1 MPVNV
6 LSAAERSRRSH
17 FPEDIS
23 ESDLIQYFTLTS
35 EDLAQVNRKR
45 QPDNRLGFSLQLC
58 GLRYM
63 GFCPEDLQQTPKAI
77 VAFVS
82 QQLGIEA
89 DVLSTYGQRHQTRSQ
104 HFQQVQTYLGFRTP
118 KPIDLKRLSKWLVNR
133 ALEHDKPSL
142 LFQIAAEKLFRDK
155 FVRPGVTVLERMVST
170 VRNRAMK
177 ETHTNLCFEM

>member
-1 MPVNV
+1 MPVNI

-23 ESDLIQYFTLTS
+23 ESDLIQYFTLTP

-45 QPDNRLGFSLQLC
+45 QPDNQLGFSLQLC

-104 HFQQVQTYLGFRTP
+104 HFQQVQAYLGFRTP

-142 LFQIAAEKLFRDK
+142 LFQVAAEKLFRDK
-155 FVRPGVTVLERMVST
+155 LVRPGVTVLERMVGF
-170 VRNRAMK
+170 K
-177 ETHTNLCFEM
+177 